1 MSNPQETSKTMSIVK
16 KILNV
21 LLWVLLAFALVI
33 MIFTFVSVSNDY
45 GVPMFGNK
53 VFLNVQSDSMSPTF
67 NKGDM
72 LVGTVLTEEE
82 KQTLQVGDIIT
93 FYVDLDGDGAKE
105 LNTHRIVSITADHES
120 FYTQGDNKETNKTLD
135 DYTISARDIVATWH
149 APDENGKGG
158 DTRIVGL
165 GSFMSFMQSSTGF
178 LLLIVLPLLAFFI
191 YELIQFILLIIKI
204 KNGDKKKMSP
214 EEEALREKLYEEYLL
229 KQKAAEDA
237 AKAAEENSAA
247 GQTMPEQAADE
258 ALEATPDTAEAPVS
272 DDKNE

>member
-1 MSNPQETSKTMSIVK
+1 MSNPQETNKTMTIVK

-135 DYTISARDIVATWH
+135 DYTISARDIVAIWH

-158 DTRIVGL
+158 DTRIAGL
-165 GSFMSFMQSSTGF
+165 GAFLSFMQSSTGF
-178 LLLIVLPLLAFFI
+178 LLLIVLPLMAFFI

-204 KNGDKKKMSP
+204 KNGDKKKLSA

-229 KQKAAEDA
+229 KQKEAEEA

-247 GQTMPEQAADE
+247 GQTMPEQAETAE
-258 ALEATPDTAEAPVS
+258 ENAPDTAEDPVS

>member
-1 MSNPQETSKTMSIVK
+1 MSIVK

-178 LLLIVLPLLAFFI
+178 LLLIVLPLFAFFI